1 MNLWLDDLRPAP
13 PGWLWVKTAQDAR
26 QAMLL
31 LEIEH
36 MSLDH
41 DLGACEAC
49 LKGRTPEQWLQETNC
64 TQMPH
69 CEHVGTGYTF
79 VCWMEEYNRWPRHKP
94 TVHSAN
100 PVGAAKMR
108 AAIERRFK

>member
-41 DLGACEAC
+41 DLGE
-49 LKGRTPEQWLQETNC
+49 GD
-64 TQMPH
+64 
-69 CEHVGTGYTF
+69 TGYTF
-79 VCWMEEYNRWPRHKP
+79 VCWMEEFNRWPRHKP